1 MAAAPRFS
9 LHGKNR
15 DSYLELI
22 EAFPLASIR
31 SEERL
36 AAAQEVLDRLLIRAG
51 TDEGVDM
58 YLDALSDLVAV
69 YEDERHPIPP
79 ASDADLLRHFLEAKG
94 ATQADLCRVT
104 GIAKST
110 VSEVLN
116 GKRPFSRLMIR
127 KLASYFQI
135 DPSVLAANY

>member
-1 MAAAPRFS
+1 MTMASRFA
-9 LHGKNR
+9 LRGKSR
-15 DSYLELI
+15 DSYLELVR
-22 EAFPLASIR
+22 AFPLASIR

-36 AAAQEVLDRLLIRAG
+36 EAAQEVLDGLLARAG

-79 ASDADLLRHFLEAKG
+79 ASDADLLRHLLEAKG
-94 ATQADLCRVT
+94 ATQADLCRAT

-116 GKRPFSRLMIR
+116 GKRPFSRLIIR
-127 KLASYFQI
+127 KLASYFQV
-135 DPSVLAANY
+135 DPSILAANF